1 MMEERIILDDESMLV
16 ERKDGSTLRMTL
28 QGWSTD
34 LDGGFHCLSEDPTG
48 MALERQEAL
57 LDAFLAG
64 SGLRTLR
71 ELWAA

>member
-16 ERKDGSTLRMTL
+16 ERRDGKTLRMTL
-28 QGWSTD
+28 EGWSTD
-34 LDGGFHCLSEDPTG
+34 LDGGFQCWSDPTG